1 MVASAAN
8 EAIAPPGMPGVPTD
22 KITFASRI
30 TIIMEVLTST
40 PQALAKNTIMNDNT
54 METASMLTVAPRG
67 IAILVILSDTPI
79 SSSMH
84 CLLRGMVAEL
94 EQVPKAFKA
103 AGNQRRA
110 AAKERIKDD
119 AICQVSDR
127 ILAEIEDN
135 HMRERD
141 TKIGLAE
148 QRQVAFLEIAFQIL
162 PLKSKQ
168 KRAP

>member
-1 MVASAAN
+1 MVANAAN

-94 EQVPKAFKA
+94 EQVPKAFRA

-119 AICQVSDR
+119 AIGHGRVSDR

-148 QRQVAFLEIAFQIL
+148 QIQVAFLEIAF
-162 PLKSKQ
+162 
-168 KRAP
+168 

>member
-67 IAILVILSDTPI
+67 IAILVNAHLVL
-79 SSSMH
+79 H
-84 CLLRGMVAEL
+84 AL
-94 EQVPKAFKA
+94 
-103 AGNQRRA
+103 
-110 AAKERIKDD
+110 
-119 AICQVSDR
+119 
-127 ILAEIEDN
+127 LAEGDGG
-135 HMRERD
+135 R
-141 TKIGLAE
+141 TGTGAKGV
-148 QRQVAFLEIAFQIL
+148 QSCRQSA
-162 PLKSKQ
+162 
-168 KRAP
+168 

>member
-1 MVASAAN
+1 
-8 EAIAPPGMPGVPTD
+8 
-22 KITFASRI
+22 
-30 TIIMEVLTST
+30 
-40 PQALAKNTIMNDNT
+40 
-54 METASMLTVAPRG
+54 MLTVAPRG

-94 EQVPKAFKA
+94 EQVPKAFRA

-119 AICQVSDR
+119 AIGHGRVSDR

-148 QRQVAFLEIAFQIL
+148 QIQVAFLEIAF
-162 PLKSKQ
+162 
-168 KRAP
+168 